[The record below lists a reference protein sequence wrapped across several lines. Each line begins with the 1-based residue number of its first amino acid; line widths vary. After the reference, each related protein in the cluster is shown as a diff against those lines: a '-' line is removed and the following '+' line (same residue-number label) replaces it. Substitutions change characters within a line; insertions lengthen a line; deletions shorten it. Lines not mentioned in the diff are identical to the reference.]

1 METSTNEAPASII
14 DISKFESSVI
24 ETLNQILKDLVD
36 IKTGS
41 NNDSAEPR
49 YVIHAIATRM
59 DEFSSVLKHLHATKL
74 HEKVNVVIAKVERL
88 TATVAYLCH
97 SMQTLLDEHDHIKQV
112 DNSLIEVKKSL
123 GIMTDKQDQILDML
137 LTFTNQSK
145 SKEDDDDDDDEYH
158 TNIMAK
164 NERANSLFSSLILPM
179 SHSDLRQNIPGMSW
193 VFSAP
198 INQEHHV
205 HFQQQQQHSESTES
219 TQHAFQPNTSEA
231 ATISEIL

>member
-1 METSTNEAPASII
+1 METSTNEDPASII

-123 GIMTDKQDQILDML
+123 VIMTDKQDQILDML

-145 SKEDDDDDDDEYH
+145 SKEEEDDDDDDDEYH

-205 HFQQQQQHSESTES
+205 HFQQQQQPSEE
-219 TQHAFQPNTSEA
+219 TQHALQSTPSETT
-231 ATISEIL
+231 TISEIS